1 MKLANEKIKAFEIL
15 LESKDN
21 AISDLKKKYSN
32 LHKKLENY
40 KELVKE
46 HNSLKAFYKEKTNE
60 LEKEIS
66 PVENDVSDSTGINWK
81 GRIRCF

>member
-1 MKLANEKIKAFEIL
+1 VDKISGEVTSMIASSDAIL
-15 LESKDN
+15 MQG
-21 AISDLKKKYSN
+21 
-32 LHKKLENY
+32 
-40 KELVKE
+40 KELDHLFNQMLAQRFGTE
-46 HNSLKAFYKEKTNE
+46 EEITHNNQTMTNE